1 MLQAAPVVTSAPS
14 LQKRL
19 ERLTPE
25 QRSHVARVVAGL
37 EQVGALRSGQPR
49 QPGGLQGAMH
59 THDDFDA
66 PLDET
71 FLQP

>member
-1 MLQAAPVVTSAPS
+1 MTSAPS
-14 LQKRL
+14 LQQRL

-37 EQVGALRSGQPR
+37 EQAGARQPGQPR
-49 QPGGLQGAMH
+49 KPGGLRGAMH
-59 THDDFDA
+59 THEDFDA
-66 PLDET
+66 PLDEA